1 MKRTPFFTT
10 ELYATTAVIIACLF
24 FVGYFPKNGI
34 FQEVIVSTFFFLIIP
49 ILYSKIILKKKLK
62 DLGVATGDAKS
73 GIIWMVISA
82 VMLFLIYYILF
93 QYTNFTA
100 KYSLPQRA
108 AAEFKYFVLYEI
120 LVVGFITIL
129 YEFFFR
135 GFVMF
140 VFGKKFGQW
149 AIVTQAIVFL
159 LLLSVSG
166 SRDYSL
172 VPLLVASLFS
182 GLTAYRSQSLI
193 YSFAVS
199 FFSVVVLDSVIVKLL
214 N

>member
-1 MKRTPFFTT
+1 MAKKPFIST
-10 ELYATTAVIIACLF
+10 ELYATGTVIAACLF
-24 FVGYFPKNGI
+24 FVGYFPKEDI

-49 ILYSKIILKKKLK
+49 ALYCKIILKKGLN
-62 DLGVATGDAKS
+62 DLGVATGDWKS
-73 GIIWMVISA
+73 GIMWTVISA
-82 VMLFLIYYILF
+82 AMLFLIYYILF
-93 QYTNFTA
+93 HYTSFET

-120 LVVGFITIL
+120 LIVGFITVL

-140 VFGKKFGQW
+140 TFKERFGQW
-149 AIVTQAIVFL
+149 AIIMQAVVFL
-159 LLLSVSG
+159 LLLAFSG

-172 VPLLVASLFS
+172 IPLLVVSLFS
-182 GLTAYRSQSLI
+182 GLTAYRSESLI

-199 FFSVVVLDSVIVKLL
+199 FFSVVILDSVIIKLL